1 MTDRL
6 GNNISAVGAHGKL
19 DEREQGDSGGVRDRG
34 VISANRI
41 EVMVLERR
49 GSIQLAVQE

>member
-1 MTDRL
+1 MKGSKGTQ
-6 GNNISAVGAHGKL
+6 
-19 DEREQGDSGGVRDRG
+19 EESGMG
-34 VISANRI
+34 VISANRT